1 MFYLHHFWLR
11 SCERALDT
19 IYILNHVLYSVS
31 FHTVMDYATHGDL
44 YTLWL
49 VEGAFSESAARIYSA
64 ELAMVID
71 FLHNAGIV
79 YRDMKVSHFPIFYL
93 TEG

>member
-1 MFYLHHFWLR
+1 
-11 SCERALDT
+11 
-19 IYILNHVLYSVS
+19 
-31 FHTVMDYATHGDL
+31 MDYATHGDL

-79 YRDMKVSHFPIFYL
+79 YRDMKVSHFPILYL
-93 TEG
+93 T

>member
-1 MFYLHHFWLR
+1 
-11 SCERALDT
+11 
-19 IYILNHVLYSVS
+19 
-31 FHTVMDYATHGDL
+31 MDYATHGDL

-64 ELAMVID
+64 ELAMVVD

-79 YRDMKVSHFPIFYL
+79 YRDLKVSQNQLVPVHFEVQSKSIL
-93 TEG
+93 RTSL